1 MIQPALMVARI
12 SALPVRSLSIIQIR
26 DKKDPSM
33 TSMPSIRF
41 TRRTLALAAAALLGL
56 STAAMAQ

>member
-1 MIQPALMVARI
+1 
-12 SALPVRSLSIIQIR
+12 
-26 DKKDPSM
+26 M

-56 STAAMAQ
+56 SSAAMAQDIQERTISSAT